1 MTKSFKKRLDKA
13 ISIVMAVAMLVGMLP
28 AEMLGGT
35 TSVKA
40 ATVTKS
46 LDFSAVSK
54 GSSFTTNEFFEKAN
68 TNTELMIGGYN
79 SGDETVEKI
88 SASDIADY
96 DFAIFKATGANTFI
110 NLSSG
115 RLETQAT
122 GKYQAASVQ
131 IAPKSN
137 ATVTVTWAPGGNS
150 RYLTVWP
157 VTGEALGT
165 AVEATGYRDA
175 NGVAFDGFTAE
186 ADSVKNTKYTSIFNL
201 EAGTYQMGSNS
212 SGMYIYSIDVVEEVA
227 AVQGEYG
234 TVVWDFKNPN
244 TSLGTNGEI
253 NGAEGTVLSEDT
265 TSEGVANLSEAL
277 KTLNVDATTGK
288 LTERG
293 SDAQFNTGAKIQVP
307 LGVGKNTVTVVAYP
321 GYHNYTVDGKAA
333 DADTT
338 VVTKTVAATGSYVEI
353 EATATAYLYSI
364 TLKVE
369 EAPSITE
376 SDVRVRVYDNEVPND
391 TTDGSDEVVVFT
403 AGDDAKEAE
412 DKDHITLS
420 TEKEYALSVKGKETT
435 HKALV
440 DGEESFAP
448 DMVESQDVTVIVT
461 ERKLTSL
468 ATLSITGMDIL
479 GDAGKLVVTDNTDK
493 TTTEFTKDAEST
505 TMDIEYGHS
514 YTISTEVEKVKVSID
529 GSNTTG
535 VEVDK
540 DGITFTAGEEDAT
553 IAVKIEST
561 VVVAPVSF
569 AAKDDAFEVPAG
581 LTVKFVPKDT
591 ENATIEGVKAGD
603 EVEFVIG
610 DTYYASVDSAD
621 HKDDYATE
629 SKVAVTAET
638 ASVDVVL
645 TKVDTTKH
653 VYDVWDF
660 GAEQLK
666 NTKYITYNNKLTADI
681 INKNFFKEG
690 TVAGSTGNKL
700 IDAILEADG
709 ADYFEIHQKA
719 GESSGNRLR
728 STNEALARWDSSRQ
742 LSSDDQMKY
751 TGTFEANGAH
761 VDATYAAVKLQKGDV
776 LIAYAT
782 YANGPDKVKISMAD
796 GSYPVEYTPTGAKEI
811 AECKYYAKAD
821 GIYRIYMSGAAG
833 KLIIAR
839 VLRETP
845 NTVTVSGSI
854 KEGPETYPAGAAVVL
869 TAYAQDDVEL
879 KDAVFTTEAAIAA
892 DGTYSANVKEQYN
905 YKVSLKNLDAYIVAD
920 LNETTTN
927 MYEIKSEDGNQKVDI
942 TLQAVDLVTVTG
954 TFKEASN
961 TEEANSA
968 LATYLKNHAL
978 ELKFANAEK
987 IYVPELTYDGAN
999 FKVVLE
1005 RGVEYTLSEK
1015 NVDDYNLTTES
1026 FATTV
1031 SAPAETEAD
1040 REIVFTAKAKYPVDV
1055 KLADYDK
1062 YNYADDSTTDGADL
1076 TVANTGINKITFTR
1090 VNVADSVATPDG
1102 YVYEFTGANL
1112 ANVELRDGQYQVA
1125 VTAVDGAGYTQTLT
1139 KDVKVNGAATSV
1151 VVPFKSNEAPA
1162 EVPYAETITV
1172 GADKDYAT
1180 INDALEAVRNMN
1192 RTEDQRVTI
1201 VIDPG
1206 NYEEMLRVDV
1216 ANVTL
1221 KNASATPSIALKNKG
1236 VDIADNAVRIT
1247 SYYGVGHNFYSMT
1260 DGYLYS
1266 EDAFEVNKHN
1276 GYYSIDNPTGG
1287 GTGDMWNA
1295 TVWVSKSGFEA
1306 DGIIFEN
1313 SFNQYISAK
1322 AAADILAPQSGA
1334 KGENSTGGSRN
1345 NMAVG
1350 STAVQAK
1357 AYVERAAAFAFSDN
1371 VDKAY
1376 MNNCKIISH
1385 QDTLYGGKNTR
1396 LAFNKCSIYG
1406 GTDYIFGGM
1415 TAVFNEC
1422 ELVLN
1427 TDGVDKND
1435 VAHITAPQTAAG
1447 TRGMLFFNCDV
1458 VSTSPERD
1466 DTAAT
1471 KVALNANTFGRCW
1484 AAGTGEA
1491 VFVKTT
1497 VGTKQDGKSLI
1508 APEGWNAGLSG
1519 TSPRMTEYKT
1529 TELSG
1534 EDNSASR
1541 SADFGGV
1548 LEAPVLADGASLTF
1562 KTFLGDWNPFGKE
1575 MDLIVLEPE
1584 ADLSTDKIY
1593 YENIKV
1599 QLTSGTEGAKI
1610 YYTVD
1615 GTEPTVE
1622 STEYTGEAI
1631 ALTGE
1636 NGEEVVRTIKAIAVK
1651 EGLEDSIVTTLNYQI
1666 NLPAMVT
1673 KKGTVDLSN
1682 GLNAGVVYGAQD
1694 KIEIT
1699 VLENMPFKASDS
1711 AVEIEGVSYSGC
1723 VAGSNNAKDSSG
1735 SNAKGGLAVSGAAF
1749 EFEAVADSSV
1759 TLVLKSANKAWYF
1772 LDITDPE
1779 KVEILDQGTAVEQGS
1794 KTLKFEAGK
1803 KYQFYLQGSKANVY
1817 AINYSYQMLSDY
1829 RMTRLNLEDGLK
1841 KGVVY
1846 GDEEIALFTVLE
1858 DFGARFD
1865 GNNVVELEGI
1875 TYNGY
1880 VQGTNNPSPNKGAT
1894 ATAGAV
1900 LVIEAKDDCRLTLVT
1915 NSAKNSNK
1923 AYHFLNVT
1931 DGEEVDDG
1939 TQVAAG
1945 AMKYDLKAGKT
1956 YQFYLDGS
1964 KICLYDIMAEK
1975 GTKARKAWE
1984 KVADPVIKEAEIVTN
1999 ENGELVVPFTMVIGD
2014 DGADSV
2020 TVTMYNE
2027 AGEELAKSMTKVPG
2041 TEGSVKFT
2049 PEKSGTYT
2057 FKIVASREDELDKLG
2072 EASAT
2077 AEYVLPLG
2085 TPYVK
2090 NYANL
2095 KNGGVQIGWAP
2106 TDEAES
2112 YLVSYKLDAKDATE
2126 SEQVAVTTKGD
2137 RVGEDWTYTFEG
2149 LEVGKTYIAY
2159 VQAVRGNEKSKGKGE
2174 IKFTVKKVDADEVPW
2189 NFTVYGGSI
2198 SVDEDNVNDISKSAN
2213 GYKGNANEGP
2223 VQVWSTGG
2231 KGKIVPAS
2239 CEDGLAFYYTELDP
2253 IKDNFVLKAKVCVDE
2268 WTLSNGQ
2275 EGFGL
2280 MVADR
2285 VGEMGDA
2292 NYPLWN
2298 NSYMAVATKIEYR
2311 WNKEAG
2317 ELTTDSEVAAN
2328 TTMKLGIG
2336 TIARTGVPA
2345 GWSGASLPE
2354 GFNAITSTLEYSC
2367 GKKYGAGEYNIIGNC
2382 TNNDAVEGAVTE
2394 LDFTLERN
2402 NTGYKITYTDKDG
2415 NSESKMYYDEKY
2427 FDEKGEYTGTY
2438 DAPGKKGTLAQI
2450 NEKSMALGLF
2460 ASRNAVVTFKDIQ
2473 LTVTDAAKDA
2483 PAEERVRSLVDPVYS
2498 IASASNASSAD
2509 YDLQFF
2515 SNVPGYVTIQA
2526 ADGTYVANNLRIE
2539 AENTKLHF
2547 PITLKYGKNDFTWT
2561 MVPDADYEIG
2571 GKGTN
2576 VFLRDYN
2583 PRTEVFSVTYNTFG
2597 NKYIYVTPDATS
2609 AGAGTAEDPVD
2620 VATAVK
2626 FIGPGQTILLGG
2638 GTYKFNSSLTI
2649 SRGISGT
2656 AEEPIRMIMDPEA
2669 EERPVFDFGKNYKTG
2684 MTLAGDYWLLQN
2696 IDITNSGDGTDGLKI
2711 CGSYNVIDSV
2721 NAYKNGN
2728 TGIQISRLGG
2738 TDTNITEWPS
2748 YNTIK
2753 NCTSYLNA
2761 DAGYE
2766 DADGFAAK
2774 LTVGPGNVF
2783 DGCIA
2788 AYNADDG
2795 WDLFAKVETGPI
2807 GVVTIKNSVA
2817 YYNGYVFDE
2826 KGTKINAGNGNGFK
2840 LGGSNITGYHKL
2852 INSIAFGNKAK
2863 GIDSNSCPDI
2873 QVENCISFNNESYNV
2888 ALYTNSAENTDYSAK
2903 GVISYRTK
2911 YLDVEENLKFKG
2923 TQDKAKVNNE
2933 TNFFWDEAAGV
2944 SKNTANVKVADDWFV
2959 SLEMPAFSSILGR
2972 NANGTVDM
2980 GDFLKLTDK
2989 AAAGVGARDLDTN
3002 GEASDYVTDEDLKAE
3017 KKELASKGLQVSV
3030 IADQVYTGKAIK
3042 PALRVSDG
3050 IAYLTT
3056 KDYSVKYKNNTKVG
3070 TATVTITGKGN
3081 YTGTVTTTFQIVPKA
3096 ISGAD
3101 VTLKNQQLADVAN
3114 GKAKT
3119 PKVVV
3124 QWGKKKL
3131 AAKKDYTLTYYAK
3144 DDYDANYAAGKAT
3157 ALASVSEKGKYVIV
3171 IKGINN
3177 FTGEKTADYI
3187 LVDKDHLLTKA
3198 KVTKIAK
3205 QTATGSEIK
3214 IEGLTVTLNKV
3225 GLTEGKDYTVSYLNN
3240 VKPGKATVII
3250 RGMGEYAG
3258 EKQVNFTIVGT
3269 SIKKAT
3275 VTGLAPALT
3284 YNGQAVTQE
3293 GLTLT
3298 MAGTKLTPNKDY
3310 TVSYKKNDKAGT
3322 AQIIF
3327 TGMGMYSGELKKS
3340 FKIIAHD
3347 IADEY
3352 KGTVGGTTDGT
3363 DDGADVATND
3373 GTDKGHIIVEGLEA
3387 DYVKGG
3393 VKLTDLKIKYYD
3405 EASDKT
3411 FYLKEGKDYTVSYK
3425 NNNKI
3430 ATKLDYSKKSPYVVI
3445 KGKGGYKGT
3454 LTKHFIINPKMLNAT
3469 KVVNRVK
3476 QSVTLNAPDVVA
3488 STKKNG
3494 WMSKITVTDMN
3505 GKKLAGS
3512 GKKADYVAKYTYA
3525 SGENAGKEVG
3535 ATDTVASGTLI
3546 KVTISAGP
3554 SGYYVG
3560 SNSATYKV
3568 VDKSM
3573 DVKKAKVKQTAV
3585 VSYTGEPITLDEF
3598 ETCPLTVTLNGKTL
3612 TYGKDFVAVPGTY
3625 KNNTKKGTAKV
3636 TICGIGEYGGQKV
3649 VSFKITAKNFF
3660 QTDAEEGTND
3670 GEDVGTHS
3678 GDDNGTHAGNDNGT
3692 HAGNDGADVK

>member
-1 MTKSFKKRLDKA
+1 MTKSFKQRLDRVLSV
-13 ISIVMAVAMLVGMLP
+13 ILTVAMLVGMLP

-46 LDFSAVSK
+46 IDFTAVTQ
-54 GSSFTTNEFFEKAN
+54 GSSWGDSS
-68 TNTELMIGGYN
+68 ELFAAGDKSNADLVIGGYN
-79 SGDETVEKI
+79 SGDEAVEKI
-88 SASDIADY
+88 SASDIANY
-96 DFAIFKATGANTFI
+96 DFVIFKAANSNAYIQSGERFNTQGAM
-110 NLSSG
+110 
-115 RLETQAT
+115 
-122 GKYQAASVQ
+122 KYQGAAVQ
-131 IAPKSN
+131 IAPESN
-137 ATVTVTWAPGGNS
+137 ATVTVKWAAGGTGKRFLN
-150 RYLTVWP
+150 VKP
-157 VTGEALGT
+157 VVDGALGDAIAPT
-165 AVEATGYRDA
+165 DSKDEAGNA
-175 NGVAFDGFTAE
+175 LP
-186 ADSVKNTKYTSIFNL
+186 ADEPGKDVKYTSVYNL
-201 EAGTYQMGSNS
+201 EAGTYQLGSQS
-212 SGMYIYSIDVVEEVA
+212 STMYIYSIDVVEEA
-227 AVQGEYG
+227 EDVQGEYG

-244 TSLGTNGEI
+244 TDLSEI
-253 NGAEGTVLSEDT
+253 NNTKESVVSNDT
-265 TSEGVANLSEAL
+265 TSEGVANLSSAL
-277 KTLNVDATTGK
+277 KTLSVDATVIAGTSK
-288 LTERG
+288 LKLRTDNG
-293 SDAQFNTGAKIQVP
+293 TAQFNNGTTISVP
-307 LGVGKNTVTVVAYP
+307 LGVGKNTVTVVSYP
-321 GYHNYTVDGKAA
+321 NYHYYTVDGKAA
-333 DADTT
+333 EADTT
-338 VVTKTVAATGSYVEI
+338 TVVKTVASTGSYVDI
-353 EATATAYLYSI
+353 VATNTAYLYSI
-364 TLKVE
+364 TLTVE

-376 SDVRVRVYDNEVPND
+376 SDVRVRIYDDEVPND

-403 AGDDAKEAE
+403 AGDDAKEAADE
-412 DKDHITLS
+412 AHITLS
-420 TEKEYALSVKGKETT
+420 TEKEYALTVKGKETT
-435 HKALV
+435 YKALV

-448 DMVESQDVTVIVT
+448 DMVESQDVTVIVKA
-461 ERKLTSL
+461 RKVNSTG
-468 ATLSITGMDIL
+468 TLNITGQVLL
-479 GDAGKLVVTDNTDK
+479 GDAGKLVITDTSDSTKKEVTKTD
-493 TTTEFTKDAEST
+493 ENV
-505 TMDIEYGHS
+505 TMDIKYGHS
-514 YTISTEVEKVKVSID
+514 YKVTLTDVEDRAVYIDSKTTE
-529 GSNTTG
+529 G
-535 VEVDK
+535 VEVNK
-540 DGITFTAGEEDAT
+540 DGDTFTAGEEDAT
-553 IAVKIEST
+553 IAIVIEST
-561 VVVAPVSF
+561 VVNVPVSI
-569 AAKDDAFEVPAG
+569 AAADNAFEIPEG
-581 LTVKFVPKDT
+581 LTVKLVPKSAD
-591 ENATIEGVKAGD
+591 EATLEGVKAGD
-603 EVEFVIG
+603 TVRLVIG
-610 DTYYASVDSAD
+610 ETYYVYVDSAD

-638 ASVDVVL
+638 ASADVVL
-645 TKVDTTKH
+645 TKADTTKH

-666 NTKYITYNNKLTADI
+666 NTKYITYNNKLTADL
-681 INKNFFKEG
+681 INKKFFKEG

-728 STNEALARWDSSRQ
+728 STNEALARWDASRQ

-761 VDATYAAVKLQKGDV
+761 EDGTYAAVKLQKGDV

-839 VLRETP
+839 VMRETP
-845 NTVTVSGSI
+845 ATVTVSGSV
-854 KEGPETYPAGAAVVL
+854 KEGPATWPTGAAVVL
-869 TAYAQDDVEL
+869 TAYAQDDAEL
-879 KDAVFTTEAAIAA
+879 KNAIFTTEATIAA
-892 DGTYSANVKEQYN
+892 DGTYSAKVQEQYN
-905 YKVSLKNLDAYIVAD
+905 YKVSLKNLDSYIVAD

-927 MYEIKSEDGNQKVDI
+927 TYEIKSEDGNQKVDI

-954 TFKEASN
+954 TFKEGSN
-961 TEEANSA
+961 TDEANSA
-968 LATYLKNHAL
+968 LAEYLKNHAL

-987 IYVPELTYDGAN
+987 IYVPELTYDGAS

-1015 NVDDYNLTTES
+1015 NVDDYNLTTKS

-1031 SAPAETEAD
+1031 LAPAETEGD

-1076 TVANTGINKITFTR
+1076 TVGNTLINKITFTR
-1090 VNVADSVATPDG
+1090 VNVADSVAEADG

-1112 ANVELRDGQYQVA
+1112 ANVELRDGQYQVT
-1125 VTAVDGAGYTQTLT
+1125 VSAVDGAGYTQTLT
-1139 KDVKVNGAATSV
+1139 KDVKVNGAAASV
-1151 VVPFKSNEAPA
+1151 VIPFKSNEAAA

-1172 GADKDYAT
+1172 GNNKDYAT
-1180 INDALEAVRNMN
+1180 INDALEAVRNMT
-1192 RTEDQRVTI
+1192 RTDEQRVTI
-1201 VIDPG
+1201 EIDPG
-1206 NYEEMLRVDV
+1206 TYEEMLRVDV

-1221 KNASATPSIALKNKG
+1221 KNAAETPGIALKNKG

-1247 SYYGVGHNFYSMT
+1247 SYYGVGYNYYSMT

-1266 EDAFEVNKHN
+1266 EDALAVNAHN

-1287 GTGDMWNA
+1287 GTADMWNA

-1313 SFNQYISAK
+1313 SFNQYVSAK

-1334 KGENSTGGSRN
+1334 KGESKGARN
-1345 NMAVG
+1345 DMAVG

-1357 AYVERAAAFAFSDN
+1357 DYVERAAALAFSDS

-1422 ELVLN
+1422 ELVIN
-1427 TDGVDKND
+1427 TDGTKND

-1447 TRGMLFFNCDV
+1447 TRGMLFFDCEV
-1458 VSTSPERD
+1458 VAASAERD

-1471 KVALNANTFGRCW
+1471 SVSTYQNTFGRCW

-1497 VGTKQDGKSLI
+1497 VGMNPDKKSLI
-1508 APEGWNAGLSG
+1508 APEGWNDTLSG
-1519 TSPRMTEYKT
+1519 VSPRMTEYLT

-1541 SADFGGV
+1541 SSDFGGV
-1548 LEAPVLADGASLTF
+1548 LEAPVLADGASITF

-1599 QLTSGTEGAKI
+1599 SLTSGTEGAKI

-1615 GTEPTVE
+1615 GTEPTVD

-1631 ALTGE
+1631 ALAGE
-1636 NGEEVVRTIKAIAVK
+1636 NGEEIVRTIKAIAVK
-1651 EGLEDSIVTTLNYQI
+1651 EGMENSIVTTLNYQI

-1673 KKGTVDLSN
+1673 KKGSVDLSK
-1682 GLNAGVVYGAQD
+1682 GLEAGVVYGDA
-1694 KIEIT
+1694 KGVKIT
-1699 VLENMPFKASDS
+1699 VLEDMTFKES
-1711 AVEIEGVSYSGC
+1711 AAEIEGVSYTGYVS
-1723 VAGSNNAKDSSG
+1723 ATNNAKDSSG

-1759 TLVLKSANKAWYF
+1759 TLVLKSASKNWNF
-1772 LDITDPE
+1772 LDVTDTE
-1779 KVEILDQGTAVEQGS
+1779 NVKVLESGTSVEQGS
-1794 KTLKFEAGK
+1794 KTLKLEAGK
-1803 KYQFYLQGSKANVY
+1803 KYQFYLEVSKANVY

-1829 RMTRLNLEDGLK
+1829 RMTRVNLENGLK

-1858 DFGARFD
+1858 DFNAKFGSGDVA
-1865 GNNVVELEGI
+1865 ELEGI
-1875 TYNGY
+1875 TYNGC
-1880 VQGTNNPSPNKGAT
+1880 VQGSVNPSPNKGET
-1894 ATAGAV
+1894 AKEGAV

-1915 NSAKNSNK
+1915 NGDSQGAK
-1923 AYHFLNVT
+1923 AYHFLNIT
-1931 DGEEVDDG
+1931 DGEEVDSGDR
-1939 TQVAAG
+1939 VANG

-1964 KICLYDIMAEK
+1964 KVKLYDIMAEK
-1975 GTKARKAWE
+1975 GTKARRAWE
-1984 KVADPVIKEAEIVTN
+1984 KVAAPVIKEADIFTDE
-1999 ENGELVVPFTMVIGD
+1999 EGMLVVPFTMVIGD

-2020 TVTMYNE
+2020 TVTMYDE
-2027 AGEELAKSMTKVPG
+2027 AGEELAKSMTKVVG
-2041 TEGSVKFT
+2041 TEGSVKFA

-2057 FKIVASREDELDKLG
+2057 FKIAASREDELDKLG

-2077 AEYVLPLG
+2077 AKYVLPLG

-2159 VQAVRGNEKSKGKGE
+2159 VQAVRGAEKSKEKGS
-2174 IKFTVKKVDADEVPW
+2174 ITFTVKKVENDEVPW
-2189 NFTVYGGSI
+2189 NFTVYGASI
-2198 SVDEDNVNDISKSAN
+2198 SVDEENVNDASKSAN
-2213 GYKGNANEGP
+2213 GYKGNANDGS

-2231 KGKIVPAS
+2231 KGKVVPAS

-2253 IKDNFVLKAKVCVDE
+2253 IKDNFVLRAKVCVDS

-2328 TTMKLGIG
+2328 TSMKLGIG
-2336 TIARTGVPA
+2336 TVARTGVPA

-2382 TNNDAVEGAVTE
+2382 TNADAVEGAVTE

-2438 DAPGKKGTLAQI
+2438 DAPGKKGTLAQM
-2450 NEKSMALGLF
+2450 NEESMSLGFF
-2460 ASRNAVVTFKDIQ
+2460 AARNATVTFKDIQ

-2626 FIGPGQTILLGG
+2626 FVGPGQTILLGG

-2696 IDITNSGDGTDGLKI
+2696 FDITNSGDGTDGLKI
-2711 CGSYNVIDSV
+2711 SGNHNVIDSV

-2728 TGIQISRLGG
+2728 TGIQISRLSG
-2738 TDTNITEWPS
+2738 TDTNLAEWPS
-2748 YNTIK
+2748 YNTVK

-2826 KGTKINAGNGNGFK
+2826 NGTKINAGNGNGFK

-2888 ALYTNSAENTDYSAK
+2888 ALYTNSAPNTDYSAK
-2903 GVISYRTK
+2903 GVVSYRTK
-2911 YLDVEENLKFKG
+2911 YLDVAENLKFKG

-2933 TNFFWDEAAGV
+2933 TNFFWDETAQV

-2959 SLEMPAFSSILGR
+2959 SLEMPAFGSIIGR
-2972 NANGTVDM
+2972 NENGTVAL

-2989 AAAGVGARDLDTN
+2989 AAEGVGARDLDTN
-3002 GEASDYVTDEDLKAE
+3002 GEASDYVTEDVLKAE
-3017 KKELASKGLQVSV
+3017 KKELASKGLQISK

-3042 PALRVSDG
+3042 PSLRVSDG
-3050 IAYLTT
+3050 ISYLTT

-3081 YTGTVTTTFQIVPKA
+3081 FQGSVTTTFQIVPKT

-3157 ALASVSEKGKYVIV
+3157 ALASVSAAGKYVVV

-3187 LVDKDHLLTKA
+3187 LTDKDHILSKA
-3198 KVTKIAK
+3198 KVSAIPK
-3205 QTATGSEIK
+3205 QTATGNEIK
-3214 IEGLTVTLNKV
+3214 ISGLKVTLNKV
-3225 GLTEGKDYTVSYLNN
+3225 TLTEGEDYTVSYLNN
-3240 VKPGKATVII
+3240 IKPGKATVII
-3250 RGMGEYAG
+3250 RGMGKYAG

-3275 VTGLAPALT
+3275 VTGLATALT

-3298 MAGTKLTPNKDY
+3298 LAGTKLTPNVDY

-3352 KGTVGGTTDGT
+3352 KGTVVAGTTDGT

-3393 VKLTDLKIKYYD
+3393 VKLTNLKVKYYD
-3405 EASDKT
+3405 EESDKT
-3411 FYLKEGKDYTVSYK
+3411 FYLKEGTDYTVSYK
-3425 NNNKI
+3425 NNNVI
-3430 ATKLDYSKKSPYVVI
+3430 AKTIDNSKKSPYVVI

-3454 LTKHFIINPKMLNAT
+3454 LTKHFIINPQKLNAT

-3505 GKKLAGS
+3505 GKKLTGS

-3525 SGENAGKEVG
+3525 TGENAGKEVG
-3535 ATDTVASGTLI
+3535 ATDTVASGTMI

-3568 VDKSM
+3568 VDKAH
-3573 DVKKAKVKQTAV
+3573 DIKKAKAKQTSV
-3585 VSYTGEPITLDEF
+3585 VTYTGEPITLDEF
-3598 ETCPLTVTLNGKTL
+3598 EQCPLTVTLNGKTL

-3649 VSFKITAKNFF
+3649 VSFKITAKSFF
-3660 QTDAEEGTND
+3660 QTTTEESTND
-3670 GEDVGTHS
+3670 GDDVGTHS